1 MLNLDNLY
9 LNEVQFLEI
18 SFILYSKLR
27 LLAYSTGWHIS
38 CYENYRSP
46 DKPICVNFFQE
57 DIMKNTSSGWGIGA
71 IAFLSGVAL
80 GIAGGLLWAPQSGT
94 RTREDLQDLATD
106 AFDRAEGWMETAKN
120 TMDDLIEKGKT
131 TVKVG

>member
-1 MLNLDNLY
+1 
-9 LNEVQFLEI
+9 
-18 SFILYSKLR
+18 
-27 LLAYSTGWHIS
+27 
-38 CYENYRSP
+38 
-46 DKPICVNFFQE
+46 
-57 DIMKNTSSGWGIGA
+57 MKNTSSGWGIGA